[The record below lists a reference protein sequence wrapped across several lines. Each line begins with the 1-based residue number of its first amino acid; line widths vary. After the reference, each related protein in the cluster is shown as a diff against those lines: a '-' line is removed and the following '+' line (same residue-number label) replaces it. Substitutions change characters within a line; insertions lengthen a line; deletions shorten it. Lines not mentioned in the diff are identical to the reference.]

1 MRHIETNIANE
12 LDLLT
17 QSLIKNKQQ
26 SAQLKSEK
34 EELENRVRELL
45 SEGERYLTYSE
56 IIIQITQPVIRTSL
70 DSTKV
75 KRSYPEIYA
84 ECCKTTVAKSS
95 VKVTPGK

>member
-12 LDLLT
+12 LDLLA

-34 EELENRVRELL
+34 EKLENRVRELL
-45 SEGERYLTYSE
+45 SEGERYLTDRG
-56 IIIQITQPVIRTSL
+56 IIIQITQPVIRTSF

-75 KRSYPEIYA
+75 KRNYPEIYA
-84 ECCKTTVAKSS
+84 ECCKITVAKSS
-95 VKVTPGK
+95 VKVTPRK

>member
-12 LDLLT
+12 LDLLA

-45 SEGERYLTYSE
+45 SEGERYLTDSE
-56 IIIQITQPVIRTSL
+56 IIGKSNSR
-70 DSTKV
+70 KV
-75 KRSYPEIYA
+75 GECYA
-84 ECCKTTVAKSS
+84 I
-95 VKVTPGK
+95 